1 MARLRT
7 LAAAAVMLTVATGPQ
22 AAGGGA
28 HPPALDW
35 SFSGLF
41 GTFDR
46 GELQRGLQVY
56 REVCAGCHGLQY
68 VAFRDL
74 AALDFNEDEIKAI
87 AAESSYETLDDEGE
101 VTERTGIPADRFPNP
116 FPNVLAAQAVN
127 NGAFP
132 PDLSLIVKARAGG
145 ADYIHAVLS
154 GYSDEI
160 PEETLELMGDGQYYN
175 PYVGE
180 SGLIAM
186 PPPILEDLVEYSDG
200 TPATVDQMAR
210 DVTAFLAWTASPELE
225 ARKRLGLKV
234 ILFLLVLTGLLYA
247 SKRKL
252 WSKLKH

>member
-7 LAAAAVMLTVATGPQ
+7 LAAAAVMLTVATGAQ

-186 PPPILEDLVEYSDG
+186 PPPILEDLVEYADG
-200 TPATVDQMAR
+200 TPATVEQMAR
-210 DVTAFLAWTASPELE
+210 DVTAFLAWTASPEFE